1 MAVETFDAS
10 PPALR
15 HVGRHAELKEASAD
29 LPDGVYTTFRT
40 YDGRRV
46 LRLGQH
52 VRRLLESAA
61 LKGMPGTLDLA
72 WVGTAV
78 GAVLDA
84 TAFGQS
90 RIRATFAPPRLF
102 LSVEPFTPLPAR
114 LYDEG
119 AACVTVPLRRLN
131 PRSKDTGF
139 IATASAAYR
148 DLPPGIEEGLMVADD
163 GSLLEGLSSN
173 VFAIRDSRLWTEEE
187 HVLLGVTRALVLEV
201 AAEHLPVERASV
213 RLDDGVA
220 ELFITSVSRE
230 VMPVVTVDGRPI
242 GSGRP
247 GPVTREIARGF
258 AELVE
263 REAERL

>member
-1 MAVETFDAS
+1 MAVETFEAS
-10 PPALR
+10 PAGAKRLSR
-15 HVGRHAELKEASAD
+15 HGELKEASAD

-46 LRLGQH
+46 LRLDQH

-61 LKGMPGTLDLA
+61 LKGMPGALDA
-72 WVGTAV
+72 DRVRSAV

-90 RIRATFAPPRLF
+90 RFRATFAPPRLF
-102 LSVEPFTPLPAR
+102 LSVEPFTPLPSR
-114 LYDEG
+114 LYVEG
-119 AACVTVPLRRLN
+119 AACVTLPLRRLN

-139 IATASAAYR
+139 IATAYAAYR
-148 DLPPGIEEGLMVADD
+148 DLPPDIEEGLMLGDD
-163 GSLLEGLSSN
+163 GSVLEGLSSN
-173 VFAIRDSRLWTEEE
+173 VFAVRDSRIWTEEE
-187 HVLLGVTRALVLEV
+187 RVLLGVTRAIVLEV
-201 AAEHLPVERASV
+201 AADVLPVERTSV

-230 VMPVVTVDGRPI
+230 VMPVVTVDGRSI

-247 GPVTREIARGF
+247 GPLTREIARGV